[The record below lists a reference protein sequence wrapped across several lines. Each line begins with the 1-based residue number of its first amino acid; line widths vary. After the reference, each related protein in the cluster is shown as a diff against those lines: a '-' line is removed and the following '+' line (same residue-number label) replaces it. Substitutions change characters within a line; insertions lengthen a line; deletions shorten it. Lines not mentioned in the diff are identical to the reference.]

1 RRSEQCSAH
10 HRSLHLLCSLEAT
23 GCRLKATKAVL
34 KGKIISKQ
42 SHHKKMIGIE
52 REKLELDL
60 KIAEKQHKQIRT
72 PRTSALL
79 EINPDK
85 SEAIFCNVP
94 SWIRGEAL
102 RKLGIQE
109 QSKKIKYLG
118 ISITRNIDKFLH
130 RNYMDLYHQ
139 IKRDLEYWK
148 EKNFSLLGK
157 IMVIKMKVLPRILF
171 LYQQIPLSPPKDLLS
186 KIEQAI
192 QIFVFNSKKMRIQ
205 KKITQKPSAQ
215 GGWGMPNL
223 VFYFQAT
230 VIASALHTNR
240 TPQPR
245 WRKYEIFQ
253 PGQLTECASART
265 LLPPPCSLACKREED
280 FSLPCFSCITLSSY
294 TLSCLHPC

>member
-1 RRSEQCSAH
+1 FFLEQCILYFAENDTQGV
-10 HRSLHLLCSLEAT
+10 RPTIVWEAM
-23 GCRLKATKAVL
+23 KAVL
-34 KGKIISKQ
+34 RGKIISKQ
-42 SHHKKMIGIE
+42 SHRKKMIGIE

-60 KIAEKQHKQIRT
+60 KNAEKQHKQIRT

-94 SWIRGEAL
+94 SWIREETL

-118 ISITRNIDKFLH
+118 ISITRNIDKLFH
-130 RNYMDLYHQ
+130 RNYMDLYQQ
-139 IKRDLEYWK
+139 IKGDLEYWK
-148 EKNFSLLGK
+148 EKKFSLLGK

-171 LYQQIPLSPPKDLLS
+171 LYQQIPL
-186 KIEQAI
+186 
-192 QIFVFNSKKMRIQ
+192 KMRIQ

-230 VIASALHTNR
+230 VIRRRRTISFPLAAREGGIMEAEETNVLPAH
-240 TPQPR
+240 PQ
-245 WRKYEIFQ
+245 
-253 PGQLTECASART
+253 
-265 LLPPPCSLACKREED
+265 SLSLDGTKWG
-280 FSLPCFSCITLSSY
+280 SLPLHASQNSTHKVKRASDLERLESSLNPK
-294 TLSCLHPC
+294 TK